1 MTDATIR
8 IAILDMYNG
17 EPNQG
22 MRCII
27 DIINRFNHL
36 VEFKVFDVRRNCELP
51 EIKKYDIYI
60 STGGPGNPLEGDGNW
75 DLKYYAFIDALSQW
89 NKENTVK
96 KHVLFICHSFQ
107 MACKHFGLAEVTKR
121 KDTSFGVMKVHK
133 TEDGFNDP
141 LYDGLPDPFY
151 AVDSRDYQVVQPKLS
166 MFRKKGA
173 KIISLEKIRDHVQ
186 YERAIMA
193 VRFSDYFVGT
203 QFHPEADPIS
213 YIANL
218 KNKERREKIIE
229 MKGKTKFRD
238 MLEDLLDED
247 KIYKTNETIIP
258 NFLRIAINDL
268 MKTRKMLSN

>member
-1 MTDATIR
+1 MSDTSIR

-17 EPNQG
+17 EANQG

-36 VEFKVFDVRRNCELP
+36 VSFKIFDVRGKSELP

-75 DLKYYAFIDALSQW
+75 DLKYYAFLDALSEW

-96 KHVLFICHSFQ
+96 KHMLFICHSFQ

-121 KDTSFGVMKVHK
+121 RQTSFGVMKVHK
-133 TEDGFNDP
+133 TSEGMNDP
-141 LYDGLPDPFY
+141 IYEGLPDPFY
-151 AVDSRDYQVVQPKLS
+151 AVDSRDYQVIQPKLG
-166 MFRKKGA
+166 MFKKKGA
-173 KIISLEKIRDHVQ
+173 TIISLEKIRDHVQ

-193 VRFSDYFVGT
+193 VRFSEYFVGT

-218 KNKERREKIIE
+218 KNKDRREKIIE
-229 MKGKTKFRD
+229 MKGKSKFRD

-268 MKTRKMLSN
+268 MKTKKMLSN